1 MAQENPLVDSRDA
14 LGDSGVRPGMSMGS
28 PTGKGGRF
36 ESDLKP
42 LQELDTALTKL
53 NTNINRLK
61 TDLPKVITLTEQWA
75 AKMQKVA
82 NAMNGMNGGGGSPTG
97 GGGGKGYM
105 PDAGSLT
112 QQNLGG
118 GGPGGM
124 IFGNVTYNVDRSQT
138 ANVMRGGGGGG
149 GAGATAGD
157 IAKQV
162 ASAIGDAINKRI
174 GENSQYSLSAN
185 RIDML
190 YQQTTGMGGQEVRD
204 RMRAPLSQYKLGT
217 GGINQVMALQAS
229 TGIDASKQ
237 GRSAEFIRA
246 ASGYGYST
254 EQVNQMARGLADP
267 NAANRMFMTMGTGLY
282 KIGGEQRSTS
292 EVIQS
297 TVQRLGLTTRS
308 SIEGALAPG
317 SMTRERMRQSGLPED
332 MQDITL
338 QYAKE
343 NLAFKKKGGTGMYDA
358 SSKVHR
364 KLIGVEDTYANQNAE
379 TERVKNARDESMYN
393 KQADSYADMEKGLQ
407 SVTRALQKFEEAMSG
422 IIGLKIKAKP
432 YSGAIKAGSTILGG
446 LLGLPFGPA
455 GVAAGATI
463 GQTVGNFL
471 GDPTGEKDSG
481 TGPKGDGGNI
491 TKSRGA
497 LDKVHPRL
505 RTRLEAMM
513 KENPRL
519 YIGGGVRTTAQQKE
533 MFLSRYEPTTEKTDV
548 FWKNQYWKRVR
559 GAAAAPPGMS
569 MHEIGLAADL
579 APSTE
584 FDWIKENAARFGLRS
599 FFDVNNE
606 PWHVQ
611 PEELPASR
619 LKYEKMGA
627 PWGHNGNVTEPT
639 DTNASVANLETLM
652 HQTVSG
658 MGGTAGKGVN
668 MAISNYAG
676 LSMNSAIEAFGLDM
690 MGAGGSGA
698 SYSNTTSG
706 GTNPGSPGSNSSGN
720 GPMTG
725 VQVANTLRKAGFK
738 GRDLV
743 EAVAIAYRESRFNPK
758 SHNPKYPDNSYGLMQ
773 INMRNDIPGM
783 LGMGTKRLKDF
794 NIPNNEALFDPKT
807 NAKAAWK
814 LSGGGDQFNA
824 WKLNGNH
831 LTATN
836 VPAAEKFVKKAGHAT
851 TGDPNLDMASYAP
864 SSRGGSTVV
873 MQGDSGNTFHVSIAP
888 TINLNGGNNYGADV
902 QKLSKEV
909 TSLLERE
916 VKLLMLR
923 ST

>member
-1 MAQENPLVDSRDA
+1 MAEKPTVDNRDA
-14 LGDSGVRPGMSMGS
+14 LGDSGVRPGESMGS

-82 NAMNGMNGGGGSPTG
+82 NAMNGMNGGGGGGPMGGG
-97 GGGGKGYM
+97 GGGGKGYI
-105 PDAGSLT
+105 PDAGTLT
-112 QQNLGG
+112 QQNLGGGG

-138 ANVMRGGGGGG
+138 ANVMRGAGGGGG
-149 GAGATAGD
+149 GAGGTAGD

-237 GRSAEFIRA
+237 GRSAEFIRV

-254 EQVNQMARGLADP
+254 EQANQMARGLADP

-282 KIGGEQRSTS
+282 KVGGEQRSTK
-292 EVIQS
+292 EVIQA
-297 TVQRLGLTTRS
+297 TVQRLGLTTKS
-308 SIEGALAPG
+308 SVEGAMAPG

-332 MQDITL
+332 MQDIAL

-343 NLAFKKKGGTGMYDA
+343 NLAFKKKGGVGMYDS
-358 SSKVHR
+358 SSKAHR
-364 KLIGVEDTYANQNAE
+364 ELVGVEDTYANQNAE

-393 KQADSYADMEKGLQ
+393 KQADSYASMEKGLQ
-407 SVTRALQKFEEAMSG
+407 SVTRTLQKFEEALSG

-446 LLGLPFGPA
+446 LLGAPFGPA
-455 GVAAGATI
+455 GVMAGASI
-463 GQTVGNFL
+463 GTAVGNFL

-491 TKSRGA
+491 AKSKGA

-513 KENPRL
+513 KENPKL

-533 MFLSRYEPTTEKTDV
+533 MFMSRYQPTNEKTDV
-548 FWKNQYWKRVR
+548 FWKGQYWKRVR

-619 LKYEKMGA
+619 MQYEKQGA
-627 PWGHNGNVTEPT
+627 PWGHNGNVVEPT
-639 DTNASVANLETLM
+639 DTNAQIPNLDKLM
-652 HQTVSG
+652 HQSVSG
-658 MGGTAGKGVN
+658 LGGTSGKGVN

-676 LSMNSAIEAFGLDM
+676 LSMDAAIKAMGLDM
-690 MGAGGSGA
+690 GGSGGGRV
-698 SYSNTTSG
+698 YTNTTGG
-706 GTNPGSPGSNSSGN
+706 GTNPIGPGSNSSGVAVLK
-720 GPMTG
+720 GS
-725 VQVANTLRKAGFK
+725 QVAAYMYKAGFRGK
-738 GRDLV
+738 DLV
-743 EAVAIAYRESRFNPK
+743 DAVAIAGRESRFNAK
-758 SHNPKYPDNSYGLMQ
+758 AHNTTPPDNSYGLMQ
-773 INMRNDIPGM
+773 INMMGD
-783 LGMGTKRLKDF
+783 LGPDRRKKF
-794 NIPNNEALFDPKT
+794 NIPNNEALFDPAT
-807 NAKAAWK
+807 NAKGAWI
-814 LSGGGDQFNA
+814 LSGGGDQFNP
-824 WKLNGNH
+824 WKKKKWTDH
-831 LTATN
+831 LVNTN
-836 VPAAEKFVKKAGHAT
+836 VPAAEKFVKQAGYAT
-851 TGDPNLDMASYAP
+851 TGDPTIDMSGMAP
-864 SSRGGSTVV
+864 SRGGGNVIV
-873 MQGDSGNTFHVSIAP
+873 QGDSGNTFHVSIAP
-888 TINLNGGNNYGADV
+888 TINLNGGNNYNADV
-902 QKLSKEV
+902 QRLSKEV
-909 TSLLERE
+909 SSLLERE